1 MGCVRAA
8 VVHDPSPA
16 WENEVVMPQV
26 GQGLSNHMAH
36 VHWFMPSWVC
46 VACPSGFGVSHAAVV
61 RTARETVA
69 MSAAAM
75 RSPVEE
81 RKGVVRSL
89 GWVVW
94 ALTGGLGSGVSR
106 T

>member
-1 MGCVRAA
+1 M
-8 VVHDPSPA
+8 VHDPSPA

-26 GQGLSNHMAH
+26 GQGLSNQTTQ
-36 VHWFMPSWVC
+36 VHLFMPSWVC

-61 RTARETVA
+61 RTARVMIAT
-69 MSAAAM
+69 SPAAI
-75 RSPVEE
+75 RSPVDE

-89 GWVVW
+89 GWVVG
-94 ALTGGLGSGVSR
+94 ALTAGLGSGVSR